1 MSDLVRR
8 EDVIREFVKN
18 CSIEHVDI
26 NNVAIFYET
35 IMKIIN
41 SIPSVEPERKKGE
54 WKPFDRTWGRS
65 IYHCTAC
72 GKAEDCPTEM
82 GRVIWQFCPNCG
94 AKLDWSDNE

>member
-1 MSDLVRR
+1 MSDLINR

-41 SIPSVEPERKKGE
+41 SIPSVEPERKKGKWIE
-54 WKPFDRTWGRS
+54 DETG
-65 IYHCTAC
+65 C
-72 GKAEDCPTEM
+72 GFWICSECGFASEAFGANILYP
-82 GRVIWQFCPNCG
+82 FCPNCG
-94 AKLDWSDNE
+94 AKLNWSDDE

>member
-1 MSDLVRR
+1 MNDFIRR

-26 NNVAIFYET
+26 NDVAIFYGT

-54 WKPFDRTWGRS
+54 WIEDKTGYGFWICS
-65 IYHCTAC
+65 EC
-72 GKAEDCPTEM
+72 GFASEAFGANILYP
-82 GRVIWQFCPNCG
+82 FCPNCG
-94 AKLDWSDNE
+94 AKLDWSDDE

>member
-1 MSDLVRR
+1 MSDLIRR

-41 SIPSVEPERKKGE
+41 SIPSVEPERKKGKWIE
-54 WKPFDRTWGRS
+54 DETGYGFWICS
-65 IYHCTAC
+65 EC
-72 GKAEDCPTEM
+72 GFASEAFGANILYP
-82 GRVIWQFCPNCG
+82 FCPNCG
-94 AKLDWSDNE
+94 AKLDWSDDE

>member
-1 MSDLVRR
+1 MSDLIRR

-41 SIPSVEPERKKGE
+41 SIPSVEPERKKGKWIE
-54 WKPFDRTWGRS
+54 DETGYGFWICS
-65 IYHCTAC
+65 EC
-72 GKAEDCPTEM
+72 GFASEAFGANILYP
-82 GRVIWQFCPNCG
+82 FCPNCG
-94 AKLDWSDNE
+94 EKLDWSDDE

>member
-1 MSDLVRR
+1 MSDLIRR

-41 SIPSVEPERKKGE
+41 SIPSAEPERKKGKWIKDE
-54 WKPFDRTWGRS
+54 TGYGFWICS
-65 IYHCTAC
+65 EC
-72 GKAEDCPTEM
+72 GFASEAFGANILYP
-82 GRVIWQFCPNCG
+82 FCPNCG
-94 AKLDWSDNE
+94 AKLDWSDDE

>member
-1 MSDLVRR
+1 MSDLIRR

-41 SIPSVEPERKKGE
+41 SIPSAEPEQRAKVKEDIGLYCGNCNQ
-54 WKPFDRTWGRS
+54 WLKLGWGW
-65 IYHCTAC
+65 
-72 GKAEDCPTEM
+72 CPK
-82 GRVIWQFCPNCG
+82 CG
-94 AKLDWSDNE
+94 AKLDWSDDE